1 MSDQTHTDH
10 CRDYLCQGCEE
21 IMRDEASI
29 TEDNVAHDTLCRGIY
44 QRYTD
49 PKHCASCD
57 LIWAVRED
65 DKRIY
70 SNNIGRLEEE
80 YRKGYSQA
88 IKDMTPECTCGIGKD
103 GSYLHHQLPCRYGSF
118 THSQEMR

>member
-1 MSDQTHTDH
+1 MIVS
-10 CRDYLCQGCEE
+10 
-21 IMRDEASI
+21 
-29 TEDNVAHDTLCRGIY
+29 NVHDPLCRGIY

-49 PKHCASCD
+49 PKNCASCD

-80 YRKGYSQA
+80 YLNGYSQA
-88 IKDMTPECTCGIGKD
+88 IRDIELKCTCVIRQYR
-103 GSYLHHQLPCRYGSF
+103 SLNN
-118 THSQEMR
+118 SQEII